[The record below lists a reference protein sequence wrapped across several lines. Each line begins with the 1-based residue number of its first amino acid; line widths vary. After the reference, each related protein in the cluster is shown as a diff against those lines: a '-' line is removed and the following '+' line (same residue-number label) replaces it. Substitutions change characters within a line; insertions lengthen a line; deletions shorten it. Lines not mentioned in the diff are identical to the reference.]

1 MDKIVLKLSGQ
12 DTTVVPIIAALY
24 LLLRIKE
31 SVLVAHSVGWAT
43 GTGRVAGSILDLV
56 YILIWLFFLKLQFN

>member
-12 DTTVVPIIAALY
+12 DTTVVSTFAALY
-24 LLLRIKE
+24 PLLRTQY
-31 SVLVAHSVGWAT
+31 SVLVAQPVGWAT

-56 YILIWLFFLKLQFN
+56 YISLWLF